1 INTSTPALVSKYFF
15 MDVSLSL
22 VPLPKGVRVTP
33 QPYMPQIGEKVPG
46 GNGWTRDRDPLGC
59 ASRAG
64 GP

>member
-1 INTSTPALVSKYFF
+1 NTSAPAPISKNFF
-15 MDVSLSL
+15 MDASLSL
-22 VPLPKGVRVTP
+22 VPLPNGVRVTP

-46 GNGWTRDRDPLGC
+46 GNGRTRDRDPLGC